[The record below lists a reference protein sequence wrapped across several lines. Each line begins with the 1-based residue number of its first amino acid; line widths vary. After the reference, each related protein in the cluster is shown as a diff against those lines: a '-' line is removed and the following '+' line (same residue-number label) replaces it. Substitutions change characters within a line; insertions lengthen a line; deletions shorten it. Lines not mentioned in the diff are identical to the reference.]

1 MRHILAEVDQL
12 TADQNKL
19 EQQIEEER
27 KKVTELESARDTAL
41 SEVEM
46 LRQQITS
53 LSTVQVNKHNYY
65 Y

>member
-1 MRHILAEVDQL
+1 MKHVLAEVDQL
-12 TADQNKL
+12 TTDQNKL

-27 KKVTELESARDTAL
+27 KKVRELELARDTAL

-46 LRQQITS
+46 LHQQITS
-53 LSTVQVNKHNYY
+53 LSTVHVNKHNYY

>member
-27 KKVTELESARDTAL
+27 KKVTELESARNTAL

>member
-12 TADQNKL
+12 TTDQNKL

-27 KKVTELESARDTAL
+27 KKVRELESARDTAL

-46 LRQQITS
+46 LHQQIAS

>member
-27 KKVTELESARDTAL
+27 KKVKELESARDTAL